1 MKTDLEKF
9 KELFDS
15 CDIEYE
21 LKELDDEIE
30 MFISN
35 GWAYVSIAFTKEG
48 KNKNFY
54 ISDY

>member
-15 CDIEYE
+15 CHIEYE
-21 LKELDDEIE
+21 LNESDNETE

-35 GWAYVSIAFTKEG
+35 GWAYVSITFTKEG
-48 KNKNFY
+48 KNIKFFV
-54 ISDY
+54 SDY